1 LRFIN
6 HPHIIKLFEVLDTT
20 TDIYVVMEMAKGG
33 ELYNYIQNNDFTEDM
48 ARHFFKKII
57 EGV

>member
-1 LRFIN
+1 
-6 HPHIIKLFEVLDTT
+6 
-20 TDIYVVMEMAKGG
+20 MEMAKGG